1 MEPQPPWLMSDTS
14 SPPPPQWNV
23 VFSCWL
29 QIFKKESLP
38 VSGGHYIPIR
48 WKSELSNSILWFLV
62 FVCHSAIWK
71 ESLSVLEDEGWKWSL
86 WENSTCKLVAI
97 AASFYGC
104 CRKMLTWDPEQPRWI
119 CFASCSDAA
128 AWLYNYACFR
138 ELFMLNVAEN
148 QITSVVSVSSFVIS
162 ALHRGFA
169 GFSISLSIFDPA
181 GVDLLLYGF
190 NFIHY
195 FHHGNSS
202 ECHLAFLHF
211 ELLVEQ
217 LPLIMYTATSWT
229 ILIFTWHILI
239 WC

>member
-1 MEPQPPWLMSDTS
+1 MLCFHVGCRFLKKSHFLFLEATTS
-14 SPPPPQWNV
+14 R
-23 VFSCWL
+23 
-29 QIFKKESLP
+29 
-38 VSGGHYIPIR
+38 SGGNLNCQTPFCD
-48 WKSELSNSILWFLV
+48 SWFL
-62 FVCHSAIWK
+62 FVILPFGRKVWAF
-71 ESLSVLEDEGWKWSL
+71 LGDEGWKWSL

-211 ELLVEQ
+211 ELLVEL

-229 ILIFTWHILI
+229 ILIFTCHILI